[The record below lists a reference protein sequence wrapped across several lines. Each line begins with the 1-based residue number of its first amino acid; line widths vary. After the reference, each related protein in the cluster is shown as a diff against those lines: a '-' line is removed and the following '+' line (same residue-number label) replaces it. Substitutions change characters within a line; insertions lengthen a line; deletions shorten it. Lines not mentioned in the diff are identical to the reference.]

1 MARPEPASLRRAA
14 FLDRDGVIN
23 VDRGYVHRIEDFEFI
38 DGVPQALA
46 RLQRAGWAL
55 VVVTNQSGIGR
66 GRFSE
71 ADYQRLSAHLRS
83 ELRRS
88 GVELDAVVHCPHRPD
103 EGCDCRKPAP
113 GMLLR
118 AAAALGLDLPA
129 SVMVGDK
136 LADLQAGR
144 AAGVARCVL
153 VLSGKPVDAPT
164 RAAADEVHDSLAHWV
179 DASADG

>member
-1 MARPEPASLRRAA
+1 MAGPERTLRKAV

-23 VDRGYVHRIEDFEFI
+23 VDRDYLHRIEDFEFI
-38 DGVPQALA
+38 TGVPQALR

-66 GRFSE
+66 GRFGE
-71 ADYQRLSAHLRS
+71 ADYQRLSAHMRS
-83 ELRRS
+83 ELQRS
-88 GVELDAVVHCPHRPD
+88 GVELDAVFHCPHRPD

-118 AAAALGLDLPA
+118 AAAGLGLDLPA

-144 AAGVARCVL
+144 AARVGRCVL
-153 VLSGKPVDAPT
+153 VLSGKPVDEAT
-164 RAAADEVHDSLAHWV
+164 RAAADEVQGTLADWVDSLTE
-179 DASADG
+179 D